1 MRIISVQSIAGGTGV
16 TSVATEIIADKL
28 RAKEAILAIDLGN
41 TQMLG
46 RKNLGRGFETLGD
59 ASLIFGAWPAGVWL
73 RQEALPRLCLLDL
86 REQRHPYDACEE
98 EVLLALTCYDSVGD
112 ILDRLRDQMASFAT
126 RFDSCVVDLSQA
138 PDLLRRLFI
147 AVSGE
152 VHFCE
157 RLMSESHTWEAFREK
172 FLDGEE
178 YKPDQ
183 IWIKHPD
190 RGEWRPQV
198 IEDCPGMRLVDA

>member
-86 REQRHPYDACEE
+86 R
-98 EVLLALTCYDSVGD
+98 
-112 ILDRLRDQMASFAT
+112 
-126 RFDSCVVDLSQA
+126 
-138 PDLLRRLFI
+138 
-147 AVSGE
+147 
-152 VHFCE
+152 
-157 RLMSESHTWEAFREK
+157 
-172 FLDGEE
+172 
-178 YKPDQ
+178 
-183 IWIKHPD
+183 
-190 RGEWRPQV
+190 
-198 IEDCPGMRLVDA
+198 

>member
-1 MRIISVQSIAGGTGV
+1 
-16 TSVATEIIADKL
+16 
-28 RAKEAILAIDLGN
+28 
-41 TQMLG
+41 
-46 RKNLGRGFETLGD
+46 
-59 ASLIFGAWPAGVWL
+59 
-73 RQEALPRLCLLDL
+73 LDL

-147 AVSGE
+147 AVSDE

-157 RLMSESHTWEAFREK
+157 RLMSESQTWEAFREK

>member
-1 MRIISVQSIAGGTGV
+1 MRGVSVFFFKQKTTYEMRISDWSSDVCS
-16 TSVATEIIADKL
+16 S
-28 RAKEAILAIDLGN
+28 DLGN

-112 ILDRLRDQMASFAT
+112 ILDRLRDQMASFAP
-126 RFDSCVVDLSQA
+126 RFASSVEVGRA
-138 PDLLRRLFI
+138 
-147 AVSGE
+147 SG
-152 VHFCE
+152 
-157 RLMSESHTWEAFREK
+157 R
-172 FLDGEE
+172 
-178 YKPDQ
+178 
-183 IWIKHPD
+183 
-190 RGEWRPQV
+190 
-198 IEDCPGMRLVDA
+198 